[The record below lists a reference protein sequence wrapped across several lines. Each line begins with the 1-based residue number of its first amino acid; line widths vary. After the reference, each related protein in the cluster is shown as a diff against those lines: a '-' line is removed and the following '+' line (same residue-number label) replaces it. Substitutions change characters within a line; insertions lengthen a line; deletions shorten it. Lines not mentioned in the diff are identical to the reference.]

1 MVSPTPSHSARA
13 TCRGRQR
20 RVSVPVKYKID
31 WIVTSNKEDRSC
43 IGHPV
48 PEIQASKD
56 RDRTS
61 HTDFSLIYAH
71 SRLLSLPLEISK
83 AVTHPNTNRA
93 WCCLTF
99 LNKASKGG
107 HPSSDITEPDALAHF
122 FLLLFVKKYTF
133 PGVVTTTTGKSSDWT
148 TR

>member
-1 MVSPTPSHSARA
+1 MVSPTPSDSARA
-13 TCRGRQR
+13 TCRGRHR

-31 WIVTSNKEDRSC
+31 WMVTSNKEDRSS
-43 IGHPV
+43 IVHPV

-61 HTDFSLIYAH
+61 HTDFSPIYAH

-83 AVTHPNTNRA
+83 AVTHPNTNRV

-99 LNKASKGG
+99 FKEGNQRRSPISNGLTQCYSA
-107 HPSSDITEPDALAHF
+107 F
-122 FLLLFVKKYTF
+122 FLPFVKKLTF

-148 TR
+148 TG

>member
-1 MVSPTPSHSARA
+1 MVSLTPSHSARA
-13 TCRGRQR
+13 TCRGRHR

-31 WIVTSNKEDRSC
+31 WMVSSNKEDGSC

-56 RDRTS
+56 HDRTS
-61 HTDFSLIYAH
+61 HTDASPIYAH
-71 SRLLSLPLEISK
+71 SRLLSLPLETFK

-99 LNKASKGG
+99 LKKAIKGA
-107 HPSSDITEPDALAHF
+107 HPASNSRTQCFTAFF
-122 FLLLFVKKYTF
+122 FLLRFVKKMTF
-133 PGVVTTTTGKSSDWT
+133 PGVVATTTGKSSDWT
-148 TR
+148 TG

>member
-1 MVSPTPSHSARA
+1 MSPTPSHSAPA
-13 TCRGRQR
+13 TCRDRHR

-31 WIVTSNKEDRSC
+31 WMVTSNKEDRSC

-61 HTDFSLIYAH
+61 HSDISPICICMEVD
-71 SRLLSLPLEISK
+71 SRLLYLPLEISK

-93 WCCLTF
+93 
-99 LNKASKGG
+99 
-107 HPSSDITEPDALAHF
+107 
-122 FLLLFVKKYTF
+122 
-133 PGVVTTTTGKSSDWT
+133 
-148 TR
+148 